1 MYHCRRV
8 TAINGGSTGAIWGI
22 PVDNRTS
29 FSVGDLVAVF
39 NPVNTDQITQT
50 SRIYEIIPVAKSN
63 AGTIFMQVCG
73 GGNSGIVFSN
83 LIIQEGYE
91 LRTITGLVSSTIS
104 GPFSTYVDN
113 LNNTVQGR
121 GIIEENYNP
130 TRHELFNYDVFNTA
144 IPTATACKNTSF
156 MQGTPFNTYHF
167 SGVVTTGRVNN
178 APNTGWNGKSC
189 RMGHMITSQHMI
201 FNGHYPPRSDI
212 AYTVDASGNRQT
224 ITRRTPQEVGGNPNA
239 LYPYSSPFKNGAIDI
254 GFYPFWFALKNPGLD
269 ITDVLDVP
277 FEVFQS
283 FSDLTIQAIKT
294 PVNIIKPK
302 VPFKKTVKLSGNY
315 HNLNST
321 TRNLKASACLLVQS
335 SFFRGYL
342 GLNFNNFGI
351 PNDVFG
357 VVSCYGDLYNYINK
371 PAWYNNTDENASIQQ
386 GDSSSLVFWCF
397 DRNGTI
403 TPEILLPLT
412 GLFTGSV
419 ANSLYTNATFD
430 TPTFT
435 GLNGT
440 EVTQTFNQHAYAVF
454 GSTGAPGILTEN
466 QKKAI
471 EFILKDKSW
480 QITHPNF
487 ISANPEKNIY
497 ESDIVDTIIN
507 WYDVSDPNESLPPIT
522 NEQIFSLRSG
532 INLETNNPSFTR
544 FKPEDRFSTINLFNW
559 GTSFES
565 AEQIFLSAASLDY
578 RFNYKG
584 YDPLTGE
591 PAGVPQ
597 LHSLPQLPAPAES
610 KDRKLPYIVF
620 RRATSSDVIALE
632 SNPNTNVSVF
642 RNGGSLLQNNILTP
656 VDMEF
661 HRSGAKLIK
670 KKLK

>member
-8 TAINGGSTGAIWGI
+8 TGINGGSTGAIWGI
-22 PVDNRTS
+22 PVDDITS
-29 FSVGDLVAVF
+29 FFVGDVVAVF
-39 NPVNTDQITQT
+39 NPVNSGQITQT
-50 SRIYEIIPVAKSN
+50 SRIYEIIPVPNSS

-73 GGNSGIVFSN
+73 GGTNGIVFSN

-113 LNNTVQGR
+113 QNNTVQGR

-130 TRHELFNYDVFNTA
+130 ARHELFNYDVFNTA

-156 MQGTPFNTYHF
+156 MLGTPFNTYHF
-167 SGVVTTGRVNN
+167 SGIVTGGRVNN

-189 RMGHMITSQHMI
+189 RIAHMLTSQHI
-201 FNGHYPPRSDI
+201 ILNGHYPLRNDI

-224 ITRRTPQEVGGNPNA
+224 ITRRTPQEVGGNPNG
-239 LYPYSSPFKNGAIDI
+239 LYPYSSAFKNGALDI
-254 GFYPFWFALKNPGLD
+254 GFYPLWFALKNPGLD

-277 FEVFQS
+277 LEVFQS

-302 VPFKKTVKLSGNY
+302 VPFKKTTKLSANY
-315 HNLNST
+315 HNFNSI

-335 SFFRGYL
+335 SFHRGYL
-342 GLNFNNFGI
+342 GLSSSNFGI
-351 PNDVFG
+351 LKEVFS
-357 VVSCYGDLYNYINK
+357 VASFYGDLFNYINK
-371 PAWYNNTDENASIQQ
+371 PAWFNNTDENSSMQE

-412 GLFTGSV
+412 GLFSGGVSNQLNTAGTL
-419 ANSLYTNATFD
+419 NLPATFI
-430 TPTFT
+430 

-440 EVTQTFNQHAYAVF
+440 EVTQTIDQHVYAVF

-466 QKKAI
+466 QKKVI

-480 QITHPNF
+480 QITHPDF

-497 ESDIVDTIIN
+497 ESDIVDTMVN

-532 INLETNNPSFTR
+532 INLETTDPSFKR
-544 FKPEDRFSTINLFNW
+544 FKPEDRFTTKNIFNW

-565 AEQIFLSAASLDY
+565 FNQITLTGLNY
-578 RFNYKG
+578 RFNFKG
-584 YDPLTGE
+584 YNPLTDD
-591 PAGVPQ
+591 PDGVSQ
-597 LHSLPQLPAPAES
+597 LHSLPQLPPPADT
-610 KDRKLPYIVF
+610 KDIKLPYIVF
-620 RRATSSDVIALE
+620 RKATSSDVIALE

-642 RNGGSLLQNNILTP
+642 KNGGSLLQNNVLTP